1 MCELFGFYASREK
14 RLQPYLREFFHHSV
28 RHPNGWGLA
37 TFENGEPDVRTEMI
51 SAEKSK
57 ILPDI
62 VNSLPDSKL
71 LLAHIRRATIGGVKP
86 ENCHPFVRRDV
97 SGRTWTL
104 MHNGTIFSGTELQPF
119 RSIQKGDTDSE
130 RILLFLMELL
140 REKTGENGRPLNRT
154 QRFEAVEYLTR
165 ELSYRNKLNLMIFD
179 GERLYVHMNMRGTLF
194 VCQETES
201 AMFSTTP
208 LTPSGWEELPLNTLL
223 AYEDGRLVQTG
234 RSHCNEYLDVMGRI
248 TLDYN
253 L

>member
-1 MCELFGFYASREK
+1 MCELFGLCSQRAK
-14 RLQPYLREFFHHSV
+14 NIKPYLREFFSHSV

-37 TFENGEPDVRTEMI
+37 VFDSGGVKVRTETA
-51 SAEKSK
+51 SASESTL
-57 ILPDI
+57 LPDI
-62 VNSLPDSKL
+62 LDALPESRL

-86 ENCHPFVRRDV
+86 ENCHPFVRTDV

-119 RSIQKGDTDSE
+119 RSLQKGDTDSE

-140 REKTGENGRPLNRT
+140 REKTAESGHPLNRT

-194 VCQETES
+194 VHQETES

-234 RSHCNEYLDVMGRI
+234 SSHRNEYLDVMGRI